1 MAHTHNGGTSTANLT
16 GTWSTS
22 QSQGLSNSPGNSFSG
37 IISGSDWSGDTHSG
51 SNGNSTPKTITI
63 NATHSHTFTTSSVG
77 SNAPHENRMPYVAV
91 NRWKR
96 TA

>member
-22 QSQGLSNSPGNSFSG
+22 STQGISNSPANSFSG

-63 NATHSHTFTTSSVG
+63 NATHSHAFTTSSAG
-77 SNAPHENRMPYVAV
+77 GNAPHENRMPYVAV
-91 NRWKR
+91 NRWNR